1 MSLAW
6 CRSPDRRCRLRHA
19 TATAAATA
27 AAAAVAATTTFLL
40 LLPPPTTALKVIF
53 SNAIP
58 EYPSPGPQYTLAL
71 PPPGGA
77 VPPGARPLADADE
90 SVDVTLTTPTGQR
103 MRCGVPVERP
113 PGAESPAAAA
123 RRKRVAAGGGLFDG
137 IDKLLSVY
145 DGLCFL
151 RVRWRGRRGCA
162 CRGRV
167 RGRRWDWGEAVP
179 WAGGL
184 GLRRNALLVVMSGWR
199 WLAGA
204 CRHQVYCGASLTT
217 GVLYVLFVLCS
228 AVACYPTRSRVPPS
242 PTMTYLLSFSI
253 CTTQLEGWWTYEFC
267 YGSRLVQRHIP
278 RDGEDDTTYVL
289 GLAPPSLARFGDQT
303 SATAAGEKPDGD
315 ESSTEGDGGVA
326 ASSTSPGSAGMVV
339 GVWILRHAVALLLCG
354 VCPWFTVSV
363 AAAPTVSW

>member
-6 CRSPDRRCRLRHA
+6 RRSRYRRRRPRLA
-19 TATAAATA
+19 TATAAAIA
-27 AAAAVAATTTFLL
+27 ASAAVAVATTLLL
-40 LLPPPTTALKVIF
+40 LLPPPATALKVIF

-58 EYPSPGPQYTLAL
+58 DYPSPGPQYTLAL

-137 IDKLLSVY
+137 IDKLLSAY

-151 RVRWRGRRGCA
+151 R
-162 CRGRV
+162 
-167 RGRRWDWGEAVP
+167 
-179 WAGGL
+179 
-184 GLRRNALLVVMSGWR
+184 
-199 WLAGA
+199 
-204 CRHQVYCGASLTT
+204 
-217 GVLYVLFVLCS
+217 
-228 AVACYPTRSRVPPS
+228 
-242 PTMTYLLSFSI
+242 
-253 CTTQLEGWWTYEFC
+253 LEGWWTYEFC

-289 GLAPPSLARFGDQT
+289 GLAPPSLARFGGET
-303 SATAAGEKPDGD
+303 SATATDGKPGGD
-315 ESSTEGDGGVA
+315 ESSTDGDAEVA
-326 ASSTSPGSAGMVV
+326 ASSTSPGSADSQPEQTAPPYVQVYNNGTLCDIASETPRQVTIRYLCATALHGPLATRV
-339 GVWILRHAVALLLCG
+339 TPRGRAPRRAPPAAHPAAAGRVTGRRQARRRGRRLPTRSPRTTLPRCGSPRRASTSWIL
-354 VCPWFTVSV
+354 
-363 AAAPTVSW
+363 